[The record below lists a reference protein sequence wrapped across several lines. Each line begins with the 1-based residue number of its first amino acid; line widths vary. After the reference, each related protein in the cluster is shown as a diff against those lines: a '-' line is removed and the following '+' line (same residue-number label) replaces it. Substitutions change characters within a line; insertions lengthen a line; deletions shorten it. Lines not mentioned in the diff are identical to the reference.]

1 MEIKPSVCG
10 RKQNHQRFPIQ
21 KRTHTQPVRDSG
33 QIRDIDGVVKLC
45 PPVHAAYR
53 IRHCRTTLPD
63 SDSGLLMR
71 RFAFAPIRHC
81 TVSFQISLHRSS
93 GIIFFSTVNFCVLTL
108 TRCPFHPRVTAVAR
122 KRPRPFCQK
131 CTWQVTSK
139 HAYTLDRSRS
149 GLTMPLFRHSVGT
162 YPETN
167 SHATCQ
173 GTLGHIRLSLLNHCG
188 LILA

>member
-81 TVSFQISLHRSS
+81 TFAFRYGATEPPESFANRHETQTYNSWKYLGTLDSL
-93 GIIFFSTVNFCVLTL
+93 FSTINHLW
-108 TRCPFHPRVTAVAR
+108 CPNDPR
-122 KRPRPFCQK
+122 
-131 CTWQVTSK
+131 
-139 HAYTLDRSRS
+139 
-149 GLTMPLFRHSVGT
+149 G
-162 YPETN
+162 
-167 SHATCQ
+167 
-173 GTLGHIRLSLLNHCG
+173 
-188 LILA
+188 